1 MIPFFSTVIKKQQ
14 TINNLFH
21 LSTGKLTIMVAHCQR
36 QKGGADCGL
45 FAIAFTTAIAFGVD
59 PSRLK
64 LKQESM
70 RAHLI
75 NCFNKNHLSLFPCI

>member
-1 MIPFFSTVIKKQQ
+1 MCHGEVRIYDSVFQYCDKETEQ

-21 LSTGKLTIMVAHCQR
+21 FDTGKLTITVAHCQK
-36 QKGGADCGL
+36 QKGGADYGL
-45 FAIAFTTAIAFGVD
+45 FAIAFTTAIAFGMD
-59 PSRLK
+59 PSRLQ

-75 NCFNKNHLSLFPCI
+75 NCF